1 MGKEMKDR
9 LKEKMHFVKK
19 VATTEEQKLK
29 KEKEKTGKLKI
40 YCKLRDRIFEKRM
53 KGELDEE
60 MLLLTA
66 SLLEKNPDIY
76 TFWNIRRQ
84 VINLLSMKLSEESEE
99 ENTNRKDRIFR
110 SELLLTE
117 ASLKANSKSYCAW
130 FYRLWCFKQL
140 SNPDIA
146 EELAACEKFLK
157 LDGRNFHCWDYR
169 REIARFGSHS
179 AEEELKFSDRLIN
192 ANFSNYSS
200 WHYRSSLLPS
210 LFPDTEKQ
218 LIVDRQT
225 LYNEYRKLE
234 NAFFT
239 DPEDQNDIDSVHLLG
254 LMFDFTP
261 CKYNRIA
268 VSYLSVT
275 FDRAIKL
282 TRISDF
288 VVVKMKNGDQWTPFK
303 NSEMVDNRTFR
314 ASNSYRFE
322 IDDEIAECHLRPS
335 LGEPYEI
342 IDMEQGYVNFDQIYH
357 IYHIK
362 CKPVSEARRIIIE
375 KLMDNCQELLNEL
388 KVEQKKEIL
397 KWPLLTYTFAIL
409 ELEPIKMFSTILTN
423 LEELATNVDPQR
435 CEMYEEMVMNLRIN
449 EKLRQKIDNV
459 QRIDI
464 LFRKVDGHFVGK
476 MKLDNLGLKSI
487 DHLKYLSSFI
497 TRLDLTG
504 NKLTNLCIF
513 EPFRRLTHLRLFNN
527 PITSFKGISMLPQL
541 DYLSVIEMAMND
553 LDIKDDFALKKI
565 RMLEFEESGQSVKM

>member
-1 MGKEMKDR
+1 
-9 LKEKMHFVKK
+9 
-19 VATTEEQKLK
+19 
-29 KEKEKTGKLKI
+29 
-40 YCKLRDRIFEKRM
+40 
-53 KGELDEE
+53 
-60 MLLLTA
+60 
-66 SLLEKNPDIY
+66 
-76 TFWNIRRQ
+76 
-84 VINLLSMKLSEESEE
+84 
-99 ENTNRKDRIFR
+99 
-110 SELLLTE
+110 
-117 ASLKANSKSYCAW
+117 
-130 FYRLWCFKQL
+130 
-140 SNPDIA
+140 
-146 EELAACEKFLK
+146 
-157 LDGRNFHCWDYR
+157 
-169 REIARFGSHS
+169 
-179 AEEELKFSDRLIN
+179 
-192 ANFSNYSS
+192 
-200 WHYRSSLLPS
+200 
-210 LFPDTEKQ
+210 
-218 LIVDRQT
+218 
-225 LYNEYRKLE
+225 
-234 NAFFT
+234 
-239 DPEDQNDIDSVHLLG
+239 
-254 LMFDFTP
+254 MFDFTP

-565 RMLEFEESGQSVKM
+565 RMLEFEESGQSVKIIVSLQLLKDQRQLSQILSSMLLEIQVIFELVFSGIYRVRKWFLCLSAKWITLNCDNRLQNGSDNINKSITFETEATNRLSRHWTALKTSNTQIMIMKLF